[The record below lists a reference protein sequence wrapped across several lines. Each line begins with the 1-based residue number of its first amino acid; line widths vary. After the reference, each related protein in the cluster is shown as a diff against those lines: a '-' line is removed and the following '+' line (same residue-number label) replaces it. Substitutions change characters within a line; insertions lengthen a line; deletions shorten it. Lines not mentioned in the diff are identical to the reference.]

1 VRFLRVIVAGLS
13 VFALAVAADASG
25 SPGTRNVVDASTQS
39 FHSVPALHP
48 PVVFVSGRD
57 PDPQYGDIITDTNN
71 PVQPGPIILSPQG
84 QLIWFGPVTGGRF
97 DVEVQR
103 YEGQSVLT
111 FWQGGGDPLL
121 AGKDVILNHHYQTVA
136 VVHAENGY
144 ATDPHEFAITPRG
157 TALISAYKVIQANLT
172 SVGGPRHGELLDSA
186 IQEIDI
192 ATGRVLWQWRASD
205 HVPVSDSYA
214 GKPGKGAYDF
224 FHLNSIQQ
232 LPNGN
237 LIVSARHTWTVY
249 EISKHTG
256 AVLWQLGGKHSSF
269 KLGPGAHFEWQHD
282 ARIQPNGTITL
293 FDNGAGAGPQHESQS
308 RALRLRLNVKT
319 HRATLAKA
327 YTNHPPLLSPSQ
339 GDAQILPDGNVF
351 VGWGA
356 VPYFT
361 EFSAGGRQLFSVHFH
376 GDMETYRAQRFNWWG
391 QPTTPPAI
399 AVDATD
405 QGTRIYASWNGATR
419 VASWRVLAGPTPS
432 QLKPIET
439 LPKTN
444 FETEMALGST
454 QPYFAVQALGDR
466 GQVLGTL
473 ATAER

>member
-1 VRFLRVIVAGLS
+1 MIIAGL
-13 VFALAVAADASG
+13 VALGLVVAADASG
-25 SPGTRNVVDASTQS
+25 SPGTRNGVDASTQS
-39 FHSVPALHP
+39 FRSAPALHP

-57 PDPQYGDIITDTNN
+57 PDPEYGDIVTDANN
-71 PVQPGPIILSPQG
+71 SVQPGSVILSPQG
-84 QLIWFGPVTGGRF
+84 QLIWFGPAARGRF
-97 DVEVQR
+97 ANDVEVQR
-103 YEGQSVLT
+103 YEGRSVLT
-111 FWQGGGDPLL
+111 FWQGRGGVLP
-121 AGKDVILNHHYQTVA
+121 AGKDMILNHHYQTVA
-136 VVHAENGY
+136 VVQAGNGY
-144 ATDPHEFAITPRG
+144 ATDPHEFTITPHG
-157 TALISAYKVIQANLT
+157 TALITAYKVIPANLT
-172 SVGGPRHGELLDSA
+172 SVDGPHHGQLLDSA
-186 IQEIDI
+186 VQEIDI

-214 GKPGKGAYDF
+214 GKPGKGPYDF

-237 LIVSARHTWTVY
+237 LLVSARHTWTVY

-256 AVLWQLGGKHSSF
+256 AIVWQLGGKHSSF
-269 KLGPGAHFEWQHD
+269 KFGPGAHFEWQHD

-319 HRATLAKA
+319 HRATLVKA

-361 EFSAGGRQLFSVHFH
+361 EFSAGGRQLFTVHFH

-391 QPTTPPAI
+391 QPTTPPGI

-405 QGTRIYASWNGATR
+405 GGTRIYASWNGATR
-419 VASWRVLAGPTPS
+419 VASWRVLAGPTAS
-432 QLKPIET
+432 QLKSIEDF
-439 LPKTN
+439 PKTN
-444 FETEMALGST
+444 FETEMAVRST
-454 QPYFAVQALGDR
+454 LPYIAVQALGDG
-466 GQVLGTL
+466 GQVLGTS
-473 ATAER
+473 ATAKR